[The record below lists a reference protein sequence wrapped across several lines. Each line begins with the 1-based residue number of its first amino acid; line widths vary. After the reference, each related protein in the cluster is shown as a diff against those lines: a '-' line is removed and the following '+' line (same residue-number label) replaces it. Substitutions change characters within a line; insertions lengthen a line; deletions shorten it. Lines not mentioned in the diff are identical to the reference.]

1 MDREAREFLKH
12 GPSTLL
18 KVVFEASDTMQKGD
32 QVAFNFL
39 SDLLLQPSVLDASIA
54 FVNAQKCAKPS

>member
-12 GPSTLL
+12 EPPTLL
-18 KVVFEASDTMQKGD
+18 KIVFEASDKMQKGD

-39 SDLLLQPSVLDASIA
+39 SDLLLQPSVDCIRECT
-54 FVNAQKCAKPS
+54 KCAKPS